1 MFLSGFA
8 EAADGFVNPAI
19 EGGET
24 RVDAGQVGAAAADAE
39 ADDAHLE
46 PLTVFGAHQRSTSV
60 TLQKFNPNQNESAN
74 QITTIKK
81 KKKKKKKKKN
91 LRRRRLFLLRRR
103 RWTSSEGQ
111 SWARTASV
119 APLDTCRGST
129 EVLQSP
135 SESPSEPNLF
145 IKTI

>member
-60 TLQKFNPNQNESAN
+60 TLQKFNPNPNESAN

-81 KKKKKKKKKN
+81 KKKKKRKKKTYVAGVSSFCAGADGR
-91 LRRRRLFLLRRR
+91 LRKDKVGPELR
-103 RWTSSEGQ
+103 
-111 SWARTASV
+111 
-119 APLDTCRGST
+119 P
-129 EVLQSP
+129 
-135 SESPSEPNLF
+135 
-145 IKTI
+145 